1 MFTVDRYA
9 HDVVEINSVYF
20 VIDTCKTLDTMKWET
35 GVAKL
40 NLSCYI
46 DSLIKEGT
54 IETASE
60 ITDNDIFYYLDEVSL
75 WDLDFE
81 ITQHK
86 NKMQA
91 IKYHDSFCE
100 QGRILNN

>member
-1 MFTVDRYA
+1 MYMIDRYA
-9 HDVVEINSVYF
+9 HDVVEINGVYF
-20 VIDTCKTLDTMKWET
+20 VIDTCKTPDTMKWET
-35 GVAKL
+35 GIAKL
-40 NLSCYI
+40 NLSRYI
-46 DSLIKEGT
+46 DSLIKEGA

-60 ITDNDIFYYLDEVSL
+60 ITDNDIFYYLDEINS

-81 ITQHK
+81 IIQHK

-91 IKYHDSFCE
+91 IKYHDNFCR